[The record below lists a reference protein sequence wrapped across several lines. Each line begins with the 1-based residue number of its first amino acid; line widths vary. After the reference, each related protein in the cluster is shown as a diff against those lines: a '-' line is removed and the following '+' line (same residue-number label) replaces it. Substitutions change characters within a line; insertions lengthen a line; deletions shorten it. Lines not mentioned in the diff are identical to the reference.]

1 MRQVLYVLINDN
13 GLRDQMVGGVT
24 DDPCVANLWEVSD
37 MGHVEEVALNQMTLR
52 VDARGRFFKRARKIN
67 REIIK

>member
-1 MRQVLYVLINDN
+1 MRQTLYVLIDGN

-24 DDPCVANLWEVSD
+24 DDPVVANLWIKHD
-37 MGHVEEVALNQMTLR
+37 MGHVEEVMLNQMALT
-52 VDARGRFFKRARKIN
+52 VDARGRFFKEARKHS